1 MSLLGPHPA
10 HPAPLGAGHP
20 LALPARPPAP
30 PAEFRVPP
38 VRDRGAADLSHDL
51 HRRGPQAPAEGAH
64 KAPPSILQMKIDSLL
79 REQAEK
85 RAEEEAERRPPR
97 LSVSPAPAEDAAGSG
112 PPVFPGAA
120 ATSEGE
126 AERREA
132 LPPRTADADADA
144 ARNGP

>member
-1 MSLLGPHPA
+1 
-10 HPAPLGAGHP
+10 
-20 LALPARPPAP
+20 
-30 PAEFRVPP
+30 
-38 VRDRGAADLSHDL
+38 
-51 HRRGPQAPAEGAH
+51 
-64 KAPPSILQMKIDSLL
+64 MKIDSLL
-79 REQAEK
+79 REQAER

-97 LSVSPAPAEDAAGSG
+97 LSVSPAPAEDGAGSG

-132 LPPRTADADADA
+132 LPPRTADADAGA